1 MAVCNA
7 CYPFGGMNQV
17 IDHAGCKSQFCRQMS
32 LADNVRYCRCEGG
45 AEEGETRK
53 VESKW
58 TEYFFLQ
65 GFVGFLVQLTWMIY

>member
-32 LADNVRYCRCEGG
+32 LADNVRYYRCEGG
-45 AEEGETRK
+45 QRRERRGRLKASGQNT
-53 VESKW
+53 
-58 TEYFFLQ
+58 FFYKDLLD
-65 GFVGFLVQLTWMIY
+65 F